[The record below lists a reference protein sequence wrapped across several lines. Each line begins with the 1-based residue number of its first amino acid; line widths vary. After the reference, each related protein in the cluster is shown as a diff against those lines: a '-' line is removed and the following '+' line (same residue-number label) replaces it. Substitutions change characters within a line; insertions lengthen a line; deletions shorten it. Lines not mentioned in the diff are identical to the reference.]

1 MISEYLIAGMGFTML
16 LISFV
21 DLYNMI
27 RNNDPE
33 LDNYF
38 DEA

>member
-1 MISEYLIAGMGFTML
+1 MFEYLIIGMGLTML

-38 DEA
+38 DED

>member
-1 MISEYLIAGMGFTML
+1 MFEYLIAGMGFTML

-21 DLYNMI
+21 DLYNKI

-33 LDNYF
+33 MDDYF

>member
-1 MISEYLIAGMGFTML
+1 MFEYLIIGMSLTML

-21 DLYNMI
+21 DLYNLI

-33 LDNYF
+33 MDDYF
-38 DEA
+38 DED